1 MEATALSSLR
11 GTVGLWTATLDSVP
25 PMRAVQLAQEIED
38 LGYPSLWFPEAW
50 GREAF
55 TQAALLLS
63 VTTRLTVATGIANI
77 WARDAVATRNAARTL
92 AAASR
97 DRFVLGL
104 GVSHQPLVERLR
116 GHAYASPLAHLRG
129 YLEAMDAVP
138 MHAYEAET
146 PVPVVLAALG
156 PRMLHLAG
164 ERTAGA
170 FTYLVTPEHTAG
182 ARAALGDAFLVVEQA
197 VVLGQDRAT
206 YLERAHAH
214 LDFYTGLANYRN
226 NWARLG
232 FTDADWVRGGSERL
246 CEALVA
252 HVDLEGAREVVARHR
267 AAGADHVLL
276 QVLGEGAEP
285 PLEEWRH
292 LAEGVT
298 G

>member
-50 GREAF
+50 GREAS

-170 FTYLVTPEHTAG
+170 FTYLVTPEHTAV
-182 ARAALGDAFLVVEQA
+182 ARSALGDAFLVVEQA

-214 LDFYTGLANYRN
+214 LDFYTGLTNYRN

-232 FTDADWVRGGSERL
+232 FTEADWVRGGSEAL

-285 PLEEWRH
+285 PLEEWRR
-292 LAEGVT
+292 LAEGFT

>member
-116 GHAYASPLAHLRG
+116 GHAYASPLAHLRE

-170 FTYLVTPEHTAG
+170 FTYLVTPEHTAV
-182 ARAALGDAFLVVEQA
+182 ARSALGDAFLVVEQA

-214 LDFYTGLANYRN
+214 LDFYTGLTNYRN

-232 FTDADWVRGGSERL
+232 FTEADWVRGGSEAL

-252 HVDLEGAREVVARHR
+252 HVDLEGGREVVARHR

-285 PLEEWRH
+285 PLEEWRR
-292 LAEGVT
+292 LAEGFT

>member
-1 MEATALSSLR
+1 MESTALSSLR
-11 GTVGLWTATLDSVP
+11 GTVGLWSATFDAVP
-25 PMRAVQLAQEIED
+25 PVRAIQLAQEIED

-50 GREAF
+50 GREAY
-55 TQAALLLS
+55 TQAALFLS
-63 VTTRLTVATGIANI
+63 VTTRLTVATGIANV

-92 AAASR
+92 AAASG

-116 GHAYASPLAHLRG
+116 GHAYGSPVEHLRD

-138 MHAYEAET
+138 MHAPEAET

-156 PRMLHLAG
+156 PRMLRLASA
-164 ERTAGA
+164 RADGA
-170 FTYLVTPEHTAG
+170 FTYLVTPGHTAT
-182 ARAALGDAFLVVEQA
+182 ARAALGGGFLVVEQA

-232 FTDADWVRGGSERL
+232 FTEADWVRGGSEAL

-252 HVDLEGAREVVARHR
+252 HVDLEGAREVVAQHR

-276 QVLGEGAEP
+276 QVLGEGSEP
-285 PLEEWRH
+285 PLEEWRR
-292 LAEGVT
+292 LAEVVVG
-298 G
+298 

>member
-1 MEATALSSLR
+1 MESTALSALR

-25 PMRAVQLAQEIED
+25 PARAVQLAQEVED

-50 GREAF
+50 GREALS
-55 TQAALLLS
+55 QAALFLS
-63 VTTRLTVATGIANI
+63 VTTRMTVATGIANI

-104 GVSHQPLVERLR
+104 GVSHQPLVERLH
-116 GHAYASPLAHLRG
+116 GHAYASPVAHARA

-156 PRMLHLAG
+156 PRMLALSA
-164 ERTAGA
+164 ERAAGA
-170 FTYLVTPEHTAG
+170 FTYLVTPGHTAS

-197 VVLGQDRAT
+197 VVLGRDRAT

-214 LDFYTGLANYRN
+214 LDFYTGLTNYRN

-252 HVDLEGAREVVARHR
+252 HVDLEGAREVVAQHR

-276 QVLGEGAEP
+276 QVLGEGDEP

-292 LAEGVT
+292 LAEGLA

>member
-1 MEATALSSLR
+1 MESTALSGLR
-11 GTVGLWTATLDSVP
+11 GTVGLWTATLDAVSPV
-25 PMRAVQLAQEIED
+25 RAIQLAQEIED

-63 VTTRLTVATGIANI
+63 ATTRMSVATGIASV
-77 WARDAVATRNAARTL
+77 WARDAVASRNAARTL

-116 GHAYASPLAHLRG
+116 GHAYATPLAHLRD

-138 MHAYEAET
+138 MHAAEAET

-156 PRMLHLAG
+156 PRMLALAA

-170 FTYLVTPEHTAG
+170 FTYLVTPAHTAL
-182 ARAALGDAFLVVEQA
+182 ARAALGEAFLVVEQA
-197 VVLGQDRAT
+197 VVLGGDRAT

-214 LDFYTGLANYRN
+214 LDFYTGLANYRS

-232 FTDADWVRGGSERL
+232 FTAEDWVRGGSERL

-252 HVDLEGAREVVARHR
+252 HVDEAGAREVVAQHR
-267 AAGADHVLL
+267 VAGADHVLL

-292 LAEGVT
+292 LAEALAG
-298 G
+298 